1 MQVSLILDRSS
12 SAGVF
17 PANGAPQ
24 ESTGSGQE
32 MPSLDKDG
40 ATFPAERLVQ
50 AHVRA
55 SDPGPRWVAPMLVFE
70 DARHHKNFLSAI
82 VPVGIEISLGRPF
95 DQCRSTALLHQWHD
109 VQARHHALE
118 PRRRGRVDDLSDN
131 LLRPKM
137 AQLDKQGA
145 PLRTEGRVG
154 RAWRIHEVAAR
165 RVVA

>member
-17 PANGAPQ
+17 PAKGAPQ

-50 AHVRA
+50 AHVRT
-55 SDPGPRWVAPMLVFE
+55 SDPGPRRIAPMLVLK

-82 VPVGIEISLGRPF
+82 VPVGLEITS
-95 DQCRSTALLHQWHD
+95 
-109 VQARHHALE
+109 
-118 PRRRGRVDDLSDN
+118 
-131 LLRPKM
+131 PKSW
-137 AQLDKQGA
+137 
-145 PLRTEGRVG
+145 VC
-154 RAWRIHEVAAR
+154 V
-165 RVVA
+165 